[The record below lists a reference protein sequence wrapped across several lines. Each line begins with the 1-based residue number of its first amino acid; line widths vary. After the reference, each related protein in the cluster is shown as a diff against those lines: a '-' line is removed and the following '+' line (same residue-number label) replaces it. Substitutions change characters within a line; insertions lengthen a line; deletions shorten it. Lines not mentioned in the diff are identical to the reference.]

1 MSLYAFGLSGV
12 WTGIGSAILPFKVI
26 EVLEVSNVEIL
37 GYQLDKNG
45 VLGLLS
51 LAGLSI
57 AAFIQLL
64 AGNLSDREPRP
75 GRRLPYLFIGAMG
88 LAVATVLFGYAGT
101 FTSLFLIVVGMQ
113 FFGNFG
119 QGPANALIIDHVHP
133 SRRGEAAGVLNLWR
147 LLGAGI
153 ITVIVFQ
160 FMSRYDHVESP
171 EWMWYSIILAVTV
184 LVISALWTVLSLRP
198 KRGTRVF
205 LPRVTNGAA
214 TAAIRSVT
222 EMTTQR
228 VQITRNYL
236 FFLIALAFAI
246 AAMSSMQI
254 YALFFLQDVVGLE
267 NPANGADQL
276 VVIIAGSAGITVL
289 PAGLMAD
296 RFGRDKLFFIAGTL
310 GAISSALLL
319 FVDSLGPVL
328 LIGVLIGLAVGLLL
342 TLTWVVANDL
352 VSKQS
357 AAKELGYTSIATL
370 TGAALARFSG
380 VGIDIL
386 NEVSENLGYQAILVS
401 VSAAFIISSLLL
413 SRVASNPSKAIS
425 GSDSPASL
433 SAAN

>member
-1 MSLYAFGLSGV
+1 
-12 WTGIGSAILPFKVI
+12 
-26 EVLEVSNVEIL
+26 
-37 GYQLDKNG
+37 
-45 VLGLLS
+45 
-51 LAGLSI
+51 
-57 AAFIQLL
+57 
-64 AGNLSDREPRP
+64 
-75 GRRLPYLFIGAMG
+75 
-88 LAVATVLFGYAGT
+88 
-101 FTSLFLIVVGMQ
+101 
-113 FFGNFG
+113 
-119 QGPANALIIDHVHP
+119 
-133 SRRGEAAGVLNLWR
+133 AAGVLNLWR

-160 FMSRYDHVESP
+160 FMSRYDHEESP

-184 LVISALWTVLSLRP
+184 LVISTLWTVLSLRP

-328 LIGVLIGLAVGLLL
+328 LIGVLIGLAVGLFL

>member
-1 MSLYAFGLSGV
+1 
-12 WTGIGSAILPFKVI
+12 
-26 EVLEVSNVEIL
+26 
-37 GYQLDKNG
+37 
-45 VLGLLS
+45 
-51 LAGLSI
+51 
-57 AAFIQLL
+57 
-64 AGNLSDREPRP
+64 
-75 GRRLPYLFIGAMG
+75 
-88 LAVATVLFGYAGT
+88 
-101 FTSLFLIVVGMQ
+101 
-113 FFGNFG
+113 
-119 QGPANALIIDHVHP
+119 
-133 SRRGEAAGVLNLWR
+133 
-147 LLGAGI
+147 
-153 ITVIVFQ
+153 
-160 FMSRYDHVESP
+160 
-171 EWMWYSIILAVTV
+171 
-184 LVISALWTVLSLRP
+184 
-198 KRGTRVF
+198 
-205 LPRVTNGAA
+205 
-214 TAAIRSVT
+214 
-222 EMTTQR
+222 
-228 VQITRNYL
+228 
-236 FFLIALAFAI
+236 
-246 AAMSSMQI
+246 MQI